1 MTSHYGHA
9 SHDGHA
15 SHYGL
20 AHPSDLVCIDV
31 DAEVLPGS
39 HSDANGVLLYV
50 AEGNC
55 GYAALPC
62 KPYIDGYELTC
73 VVCTK

>member
-1 MTSHYGHA
+1 MTSHY
-9 SHDGHA
+9 GHA

-20 AHPSDLVCIDV
+20 AHPSEFVCVDV
-31 DAEVLPGS
+31 EAEVLPGS
-39 HSDANGVLLYV
+39 HGDANRVLLYV

-62 KPYIDGYELTC
+62 KPYIDGYEMTC
-73 VVCTK
+73 VVCIKQ